1 MAEFQVLGLLG
12 LIVLIADAYAIIRIA
27 GSSARVGAKIG
38 WILLILFLP
47 LVGLMIWAFF
57 GPERPAI
64 A

>member
-1 MAEFQVLGLLG
+1 MGEVQVFGLLG
-12 LIVLIADAYAIIRIA
+12 LIVLIADVYAIIRIA
-27 GSSARVGAKIG
+27 GSGARLGSKIG

>member
-1 MAEFQVLGLLG
+1 MADFQVLGLLG
-12 LIVLIADAYAIIRIA
+12 LIVLIADTYAISRIA
-27 GSSARVGAKIG
+27 GSSARVGSKIG